1 MNPSPVCN
9 LITLVSTVVQAQYP
23 DVLLFIEC
31 GYKFRFFGHG
41 TTLACRSVAVQ
52 SRRTDVG
59 ALSSS
64 RQMRLRR
71 PTSWAFGR
79 TR

>member
-41 TTLACRSVAVQ
+41 TTLGPPLRCCSE
-52 SRRTDVG
+52 
-59 ALSSS
+59 SSH
-64 RQMRLRR
+64 
-71 PTSWAFGR
+71 
-79 TR
+79 